1 MMAPGDAAVV
11 AGRLH
16 AVLSTRT
23 PRGATPTPAAAS
35 GVDVSGTW
43 TVTVAYAASE
53 ATHTLHLRQR
63 GNTIDG
69 SHQGDFI
76 SRELTGTIDGRQVAV
91 QSFYGEEH
99 GDALNY
105 RFTGTID
112 GDTIAGTLDMGEY
125 LHATWRAS
133 RHTRSSRR

>member
-1 MMAPGDAAVV
+1 MIAA
-11 AGRLH
+11 RLQT
-16 AVLSTRT
+16 VLSTRSPT
-23 PRGATPTPAAAS
+23 APTPSSTAAAA
-35 GVDVSGTW
+35 DVTGTW
-43 TVTVAYAASE
+43 DVRISYAASE

-76 SRELTGTIDGRQVAV
+76 SRDLSGTISARDVAV

-105 RFTGTID
+105 RFTGTVD
-112 GDTIAGTLDMGEY
+112 GDTMAGSLDMGEY
-125 LHATWRAS
+125 LKARFTARCDES
-133 RHTRSSRR
+133 GRG